1 MKILRLIFG
10 ISLLA
15 FGCGFCL
22 FIFVPNLVVTSI
34 IPQMPFGGDQLE
46 AWQLGVPQN
55 SEAVPGGG
63 QGDTNPSPAGSSHV
77 PHVGYRSADARPP
90 SGIPLWAPV
99 THYSKTYDKAL
110 LGCRYHDPNY
120 TTHTGSDFPANEGN
134 SVHTTMAGQ
143 VVWASFNGP
152 WGNLVAVE
160 NGDYQTWF
168 AHLSRIDVVVGQLV
182 NDGDV
187 VGLVGTTGHSTGN
200 HVHYGVKVFANDTDA
215 FGSWHNP
222 EEFFSLNDVILIGC
236 G

>member
-1 MKILRLIFG
+1 MLSPTLAKTAVAVAILQRIEHG
-10 ISLLA
+10 
-15 FGCGFCL
+15 GKVNTPPP
-22 FIFVPNLVVTSI
+22 FVVSVVFEPTSI
-34 IPQMPFGGDQLE
+34 HV
-46 AWQLGVPQN
+46 VPSSARN
-55 SEAVPGGG
+55 CSFTVPPP
-63 QGDTNPSPAGSSHV
+63 NVCLV

-99 THYSKTYDKAL
+99 THYSQTYDKAL